1 MKCLKC
7 GRALVKIG
15 SDRTGGRTLSNLTG
29 KDWATRKYHKK
40 CWRELEEEKEIMR
53 MLEAHN
59 SNNKT
64 DLNISP

>member
-1 MKCLKC
+1 MRCLKC

-15 SDRTGGRTLSNLTG
+15 SDRTGGRSLSNTTG

-40 CWRELEEEKEIMR
+40 CWKELQEDKAIER
-53 MLEAHN
+53 MLEEYKT
-59 SNNKT
+59 NKET